1 MTTSQTTAAMLAGI
15 RLDML
20 LTNEQIAAIDD
31 VAMTAEFDQA
41 AWNETH
47 GTDEMNNLIYMAF
60 KLNALLETLEPAT
73 T

>member
-1 MTTSQTTAAMLAGI
+1 MKTQTTAAALAGI

-41 AWNETH
+41 AWNAMH
-47 GTDEMNNLIYMAF
+47 GTDEMNSLIYMAF
-60 KLNALLETLEPAT
+60 KLNSLLRTLEPAT